1 MTQPFTA
8 LSIRSEIEHTPRY
21 PARLDRRDVDASRK
35 GVFVVN
41 AMDPVRLSGP
51 GEQCERACSPPRPI
65 TVGNV
70 VIPFA
75 AVVMTCAQQAVCQF
89 GFDERAAEI
98 NPFAFVAVGL
108 GPDAVTAVA
117 LFECAEEDLA
127 TAVAEG
133 SKNRAVGEEC

>member
-65 TVGNV
+65 IVGNV

-75 AVVMTCAQQAVCQF
+75 AVEMTCAQQVVCQF
-89 GFDERAAEI
+89 GVDERACDI
-98 NPFAFVAVGL
+98 HPFAI
-108 GPDAVTAVA
+108 
-117 LFECAEEDLA
+117 LA
-127 TAVAEG
+127 IG
-133 SKNRAVGEEC
+133 RATCRARVCMYV

>member
-65 TVGNV
+65 IVGNV
-70 VIPFA
+70 VIPFEA
-75 AVVMTCAQQAVCQF
+75 AEMTCAQQVVCQL
-89 GFDERAAEI
+89 GLYESAWDI
-98 NPFAFVAVGL
+98 YPHDIVHVGL
-108 GPDAVTAVA
+108 GPCAGHPEE
-117 LFECAEEDLA
+117 LFECQR
-127 TAVAEG
+127 EG
-133 SKNRAVGEEC
+133 LEIA